1 MVNGIVILGAS
12 LVGIY
17 IVFGLIKAILR
28 SKALLFS
35 SIYFGGY
42 AYYNKEWP
50 SLETA
55 ITQLK
60 HIFLLM

>member
-1 MVNGIVILGAS
+1 MINGIVMLGGI
-12 LVGIY
+12 LVGAY
-17 IVFGLIKAILR
+17 ILFGIIKSILR

-50 SLETA
+50 SLDTA
-55 ITQLK
+55 IEQLK

>member
-1 MVNGIVILGAS
+1 MLNAAIMFGAVI
-12 LVGIY
+12 VGIY
-17 IVFGLIKAILR
+17 VIFGLIKAILR

-50 SLETA
+50 SLDMA
-55 ITQLK
+55 IEQLK
-60 HIFLLM
+60 HIFLMM